1 MLHDAKVLAAV
12 GLNDDHVAFGD
23 LKAGVVKQVE
33 DPSQQRLKETMY
45 SILCGRPPTGSNEE
59 AVWTGSMYVLYSTY
73 TSQSTRPECRKDD
86 RVEQRMFHGP
96 TTKASHNRGSAQCGV
111 ERVLLPDR
119 GSPSLVTRN
128 RSQEATKRVNED
140 PAKMLVVVRGEVG

>member
-1 MLHDAKVLAAV
+1 MRHLVALRNGERLADV
-12 GLNDDHVAFGD
+12 GR
-23 LKAGVVKQVE
+23 GVVHVWIVVAV
-33 DPSQQRLKETMY
+33 DAMHAR
-45 SILCGRPPTGSNEE
+45 SNEE
-59 AVWTGSMYVLYSTY
+59 AVWTGGVYVLYGTY

-86 RVEQRMFHGP
+86 RVEERMLHGP
-96 TTKASHNRGSAQCGV
+96 TTKASHTRGFAQCGV

-140 PAKMLVVVRGEVG
+140 SVMMLVVGQGEVG